1 MYVCV
6 ASVPGAQGGSHSALE
21 SRCSLFSDGGW
32 LCMRQVP
39 RRVRQHS
46 SELLPPSWVFCFVFV
61 FLFGFF
67 LGGGVGFGFGLFFAK
82 GFKGFSL

>member
-1 MYVCV
+1 
-6 ASVPGAQGGSHSALE
+6 
-21 SRCSLFSDGGW
+21 
-32 LCMRQVP
+32 MRQVP

-67 LGGGVGFGFGLFFAK
+67 LGGGVGFLFVFCFCQQNLIK
-82 GFKGFSL
+82 